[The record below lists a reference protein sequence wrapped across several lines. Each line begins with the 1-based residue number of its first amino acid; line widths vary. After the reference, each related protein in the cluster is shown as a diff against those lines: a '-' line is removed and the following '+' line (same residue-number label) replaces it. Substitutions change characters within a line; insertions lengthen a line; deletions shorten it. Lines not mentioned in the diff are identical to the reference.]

1 MSWLGRLVLKW
12 RVVFKSLGV
21 FFPIFLFQGQDSL
34 SAIKWCSFL
43 CFVVSKLWEKGW
55 GTSAILPD
63 WQLWVVSLKMGK
75 ESPLPHNSSFSSSAQ
90 MQAARWL
97 FIKGRQPK
105 VHTVLNTVS
114 ARESQATSTLETKP
128 KLRLRSE
135 QIEWRHHRNFA
146 SQRYLLAP
154 QVS

>member
-1 MSWLGRLVLKW
+1 MPWLGDQSSSEEQ
-12 RVVFKSLGV
+12 FQSLHIS
-21 FFPIFLFQGQDSL
+21 FSSDSTCCFLSP
-34 SAIKWCSFL
+34 A
-43 CFVVSKLWEKGW
+43 LWYPNWWKKG
-55 GTSAILPD
+55 GHTSTTSASLR
-63 WQLWVVSLKMGK
+63 LAAVSLKTRK
-75 ESPLPHNSSFSSSAQ
+75 ESPHPHNSSFSSSAQ

-128 KLRLRSE
+128 RLRFRSE
-135 QIEWRHHRNFA
+135 QMECRHHRNFA